1 MLLPSMMSG
10 QTTAVEPDTLAV
22 VKNAHNVT
30 VTKSPAG
37 SKITVIGRGDDKT
50 FYYSFTTEQGDSAI
64 VSNNGDEWGL
74 SLPFLRDTVR
84 KKSEVIW
91 FAHTQIGFCMPLDG
105 PDGLDQSLDV
115 AIGKIVGLNYR
126 PWSKGPT
133 FSFGAGIFA
142 QKFVLHGGNM
152 FGMEGKSLVMTQLP
166 EGSRDAHVRLFN
178 FGLQVPFTVTQKIGH
193 DFMVSAGVA
202 MKFNTYTTASNKYS
216 IENRSYEQSLRGLQ
230 QRILTYDIVGAVGW
244 DDFGFYCRYSPVSI
258 FKSGNG
264 PQFDVI
270 SFGINLGF

>member
-1 MLLPSMMSG
+1 MCPALMSG
-10 QTTAVEPDTLAV
+10 QDTKAVSDTLAV

-30 VTKSPAG
+30 VTKSPEG

-64 VSNNGDEWGL
+64 VDNNGDEWGL
-74 SLPFLRDTVR
+74 SLPFLRDTEP

-91 FAHTQIGFCMPLDG
+91 LSQTQIGICMPLDG
-105 PDGLDQSLDV
+105 PDGLDQSIDLG
-115 AIGKIVGLNYR
+115 IGKFVGLNYT

-133 FSFGAGIFA
+133 FSFGAGFFG

-152 FGMEGKSLVMTQLP
+152 FGMEGKSLVMAQFP
-166 EGSRDAHVRLFN
+166 EGSRDVHVRLFN
-178 FGLQVPFTVTQKIGH
+178 FGFQVPVTVTQTISH
-193 DFMVSAGVA
+193 DFKISAGVA

-216 IENRSYEQSLRGLQ
+216 IDNRKYEQSLRGLQ
-230 QRILTYDIVGAVGW
+230 QRILTYDIVGAIGW
-244 DDFGFYCRYSPVSI
+244 DDFGFYCRYSPVSL

-270 SFGINLGF
+270 SFGINVGF